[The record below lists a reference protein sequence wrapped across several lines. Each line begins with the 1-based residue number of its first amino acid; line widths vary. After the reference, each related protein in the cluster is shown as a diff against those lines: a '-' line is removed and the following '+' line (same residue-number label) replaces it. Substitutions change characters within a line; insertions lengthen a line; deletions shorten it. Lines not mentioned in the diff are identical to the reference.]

1 VHSTGLLITRV
12 QKDSTGGVYVGMETR
27 VKDLT
32 VGELQSLITDTIKG
46 ALEDVLEDIAALS
59 SDEYLHAIE
68 EARNDYKTGNVKR
81 LEDLFDV

>member
-1 VHSTGLLITRV
+1 
-12 QKDSTGGVYVGMETR
+12 METR

-32 VGELQSLITDTIKG
+32 VGELQSLITDTIKS

-59 SDEYLHAIE
+59 SNEYLRSIE

-81 LEDLFDV
+81 PEDLFDF

>member
-1 VHSTGLLITRV
+1 
-12 QKDSTGGVYVGMETR
+12 METR

-32 VGELQSLITDTIKG
+32 VGELQSIITDTIKG
-46 ALEDVLEDIAALS
+46 ALEEVLEDIAALS
-59 SDEYLHAIE
+59 SNEYLQSIE

>member
-1 VHSTGLLITRV
+1 
-12 QKDSTGGVYVGMETR
+12 METR

-32 VGELQSLITDTIKG
+32 VGELQSLITDIIKS

-59 SDEYLHAIE
+59 SNEYLQSIE
-68 EARNDYKTGNVKR
+68 EARSDYKTGNVKR